1 MTYIVPNYFLEEKP
15 HAVISS
21 DALFTFVYMS
31 KRSKKVI
38 SVRNTTHVMILITGG
53 SKVVRSNEREVNLK
67 EGDIVLLTQGN
78 YLMSEILGEQGEYN
92 ALLVYFND
100 DFIMDFITKY
110 KIDLE
115 GEGVNNLITFSSG
128 KLLQPLISSYKLYLN
143 QELEQQNEIIKLK
156 TEEILLHLLTKDKPL
171 FVSWLR
177 AISLSSKDRILHILE
192 ANLDLISDIEDM
204 AKLARVSKQELR
216 TKLKATTGMNPK
228 EWLDS
233 RRLEQSALLLK
244 NSDESIGSIATS
256 CGYATA
262 SWFGVQFKR
271 VYGVTPKVYREGNGY

>member
-15 HAVISS
+15 HAIISS
-21 DALFTFVYMS
+21 DRLFTLAYS
-31 KRSKKVI
+31 SRQNQEKI
-38 SVRNTTHVMILITGG
+38 AVRNTTHVMILITGG
-53 SKVVRSNEREVNLK
+53 SKTIRSKDRETTLQA
-67 EGDIVLLTQGN
+67 GDILLLTQGN
-78 YLMSEILGEQGEYN
+78 YIMSEIVGEQGAYE
-92 ALLVYFND
+92 AFLVYFND
-100 DFIMDFITKY
+100 DFIMDFIAKY

-115 GEGVNNLITFSSG
+115 NEERNSMIEFSSG
-128 KLLQPLISSYKLYLN
+128 ALLQPLVSSYKLYSN
-143 QELEQQNEIIKLK
+143 RNLEQQNEIIKLK
-156 TEEILLHLLTKDKPL
+156 TEEILLHLLTKDKAL

-216 TKLKATTGMNPK
+216 AKLKASTGMNPK
-228 EWLDS
+228 EWLDHK
-233 RRLEQSALLLK
+233 RLEQSALLLR
-244 NSDESIGSIATS
+244 NSDESIGAIATS

-271 VYGVTPKVYREGNGY
+271 VYGVTPKVYREGNG

>member
-1 MTYIVPNYFLEEKP
+1 MTYIVPNYFIEEKP

-21 DALFTFVYMS
+21 DALFTFVYIS
-31 KRSKKVI
+31 RRSKKVI

-100 DFIMDFITKY
+100 DFVMNFIAKY

-128 KLLQPLISSYKLYLN
+128 KLLQPLVSSYKLYIN

-192 ANLDLISDIEDM
+192 ANLDLIKDVEDM

-216 TKLKATTGMNPK
+216 AKLKASTGMNPK
-228 EWLDS
+228 EWLDHK
-233 RRLEQSALLLK
+233 RLEQSALLLR
-244 NSDESIGSIATS
+244 NSDESIGAIATS

-271 VYGVTPKVYREGNGY
+271 VYGVTPKVYREQNC

>member
-67 EGDIVLLTQGN
+67 EGDMVLLTQGN

-92 ALLVYFND
+92 
-100 DFIMDFITKY
+100 
-110 KIDLE
+110 
-115 GEGVNNLITFSSG
+115 TF
-128 KLLQPLISSYKLYLN
+128 
-143 QELEQQNEIIKLK
+143 
-156 TEEILLHLLTKDKPL
+156 
-171 FVSWLR
+171 
-177 AISLSSKDRILHILE
+177 
-192 ANLDLISDIEDM
+192 
-204 AKLARVSKQELR
+204 
-216 TKLKATTGMNPK
+216 
-228 EWLDS
+228 
-233 RRLEQSALLLK
+233 
-244 NSDESIGSIATS
+244 
-256 CGYATA
+256 

-271 VYGVTPKVYREGNGY
+271 VYGVTPKVYREQTQ